1 VSKPGSKPGSDRRR
15 RAEARGRLAETV
27 AVLLLRLKGY
37 RILARR
43 LRLAAGEIDI
53 VAARGRTVAFVEVKA
68 RADLAIARDS
78 VGPRQRRRL
87 LNAAALFVARHPRH
101 AGADLRFDLML
112 VAPRRFGI
120 AWPRHVV
127 DAWRADS
134 SATE

>member
-1 VSKPGSKPGSDRRR
+1 
-15 RAEARGRLAETV
+15 
-27 AVLLLRLKGY
+27 VLLLRLKGY

-68 RADLAIARDS
+68 RADLASARDS

-87 LNAAALFVARHPRH
+87 LNAAALFVARYPRH

-112 VAPRRFGI
+112 VAPG